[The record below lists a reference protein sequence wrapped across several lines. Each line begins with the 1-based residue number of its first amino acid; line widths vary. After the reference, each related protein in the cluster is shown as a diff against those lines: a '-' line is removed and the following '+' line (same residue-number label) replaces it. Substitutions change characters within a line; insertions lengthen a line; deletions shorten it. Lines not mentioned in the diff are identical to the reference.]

1 MWPVAVLTKKGAA
14 AEHGLVVGKR
24 ENPVDLRQHGMSC
37 EVEEHGGAS
46 AHPLDHLVEDGKQRN
61 SLTLVSSRSGNYGGW
76 STMAV

>member
-1 MWPVAVLTKKGAA
+1 VAGGGAYQEGSGSGARAGGGEKG
-14 AEHGLVVGKR
+14 K
-24 ENPVDLRQHGMSC
+24 PVDLRQHGMSC